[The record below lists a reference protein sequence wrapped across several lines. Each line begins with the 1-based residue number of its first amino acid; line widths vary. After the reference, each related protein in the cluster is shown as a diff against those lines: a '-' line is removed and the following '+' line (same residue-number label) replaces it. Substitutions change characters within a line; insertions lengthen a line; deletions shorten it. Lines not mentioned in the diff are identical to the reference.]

1 MHKTIFR
8 RWQVPDVWRFDMETL
23 LETLLRMV
31 RSSRQEPMAFD
42 ANATVRI
49 ESKLLD
55 LGSTNH
61 GSFHYLP

>member
-1 MHKTIFR
+1 M
-8 RWQVPDVWRFDMETL
+8 DTL

-55 LGSTNH
+55 LGSRDH
-61 GSFHYLP
+61 GTFPYLP

>member
-8 RWQVPDVWRFDMETL
+8 PWQVPNVWRFNMENL
-23 LETLLRMV
+23 VETLLRMV
-31 RSSRQEPMAFD
+31 RRARQEPMVFD

-55 LGSTNH
+55 LGSTDH
-61 GSFHYLP
+61 GTFPYLP

>member
-1 MHKTIFR
+1 MG
-8 RWQVPDVWRFDMETL
+8 TL
-23 LETLLRMV
+23 LETLLRTL

-49 ESKLLD
+49 ESRLLD

-61 GSFHYLP
+61 GSFPYLP

>member
-1 MHKTIFR
+1 
-8 RWQVPDVWRFDMETL
+8 METL
-23 LETLLRMV
+23 LETFLRMA

-55 LGSTNH
+55 LGSTDY
-61 GSFHYLP
+61 GTFPYLP

>member
-1 MHKTIFR
+1 MK
-8 RWQVPDVWRFDMETL
+8 TL
-23 LETLLRMV
+23 LETLLRTV
-31 RSSRQEPMAFD
+31 RSPHQEPMAFD

-61 GSFHYLP
+61 GSFPYLP

>member
-1 MHKTIFR
+1 
-8 RWQVPDVWRFDMETL
+8 METL

-42 ANATVRI
+42 AIATVRI

-61 GSFHYLP
+61 GSFPYLP